1 MQLTDLSWYQKQLL
15 HTRCGVHVKSET
27 AQTQGH
33 HSKKKGGLLLPH
45 SSYHHKCNIYFQQ
58 IQVPGTFLQKNKFSD
73 HLGCKQKSTI
83 KADYGAVNKS
93 VSEYWIESWERER
106 ERCCYAQ
113 PAEGNSS
120 AGQEGWN
127 LICFYFFFF
136 IIFIISLQF
145 ESDASWSEPAQHQKM
160 CKSPMWQLLC
170 PQVYFPEFHFSV
182 ISGFHCSSLTTNLPI
197 LYEHFL
203 RIPKIY
209 LLFSII
215 LPRSLFKSWFLY
227 SLLINIS
234 FSFMSIFAITAI
246 VFKGQKHRTEATKFR
261 YLWYQKWSIILGS
274 GVLFFGFWVFFS
286 WIQWLY

>member
-1 MQLTDLSWYQKQLL
+1 M
-15 HTRCGVHVKSET
+15 
-27 AQTQGH
+27 
-33 HSKKKGGLLLPH
+33 
-45 SSYHHKCNIYFQQ
+45 
-58 IQVPGTFLQKNKFSD
+58 
-73 HLGCKQKSTI
+73 GCKQKSTI

-106 ERCCYAQ
+106 DAAMPSLQRGTHLLDKRA
-113 PAEGNSS
+113 GIWS
-120 AGQEGWN
+120 A
-127 LICFYFFFF
+127 FFFLSF
-136 IIFIISLQF
+136 SLFHYSLKMMLHEVNQLSTKKCANLQCGSSSVPKCGSSSVPKSIFLNSTFLLF
-145 ESDASWSEPAQHQKM
+145 LASI
-160 CKSPMWQLLC
+160 L
-170 PQVYFPEFHFSV
+170 
-182 ISGFHCSSLTTNLPI
+182 SSLTTNLPI

-215 LPRSLFKSWFLY
+215 LPRYLFKSWFLY

-274 GVLFFGFWVFFS
+274 GVLVFGVFFHEYNDCTRHCLDLFQS
-286 WIQWLY
+286 FIFPLVFYTHHSAALAWLKPINLQ